1 MNQKAEAA
9 NTAADTG
16 QSGTLFQ
23 IIKDLTQVKEHRRSF
38 GFRRDAYPQEEAE
51 AWKEHFAQIQAGV
64 GDIPDEVWQD
74 VNPEPVTADWLSSP
88 QPLKK
93 FRKPFMT
100 PAMAEPPART
110 HSWLNFSSLGVPSYA
125 RS

>member
-1 MNQKAEAA
+1 MNQKAQAA
-9 NTAADTG
+9 NTAAETG

-38 GFRRDAYPQEEAE
+38 GFRRDANPQEEAE

-74 VNPEPVTADWLSSP
+74 VTPAPVTADWLSSP
-88 QPLKK
+88 QPPRKSKK
-93 FRKPFMT
+93 PSMT
-100 PAMAEPPART
+100 PTMAEPPAQT
-110 HSWLNFSSLGVPSYA
+110 HSWLIFSSLGVPYYA